1 MFNHVFESFVIQKYE
16 EKFVRPPIYLSLG
29 TEHIPPTLKYAF
41 IDFGLSLKD
50 FAIFPQH
57 RCHSYYLSF
66 AGDPLALALELCGH
80 PKGCNGGMG
89 GSASISNNSTANLF
103 GHFGLLGDQV
113 PIATGYCLLH
123 ENRLLLFL
131 VMLLLKKITL

>member
-1 MFNHVFESFVIQKYE
+1 MKEQSLNEILSETVFNHVFESFVIQKYE

-41 IDFGLSLKD
+41 TDFGLSLKD

-66 AGDPLALALELCGH
+66 NYLNSNFYRCIGFWLRCRS
-80 PKGCNGGMG
+80 NI
-89 GSASISNNSTANLF
+89 SIMAVNEF
-103 GHFGLLGDQV
+103 ILLS
-113 PIATGYCLLH
+113 
-123 ENRLLLFL
+123 
-131 VMLLLKKITL
+131 